1 MFLRLLKTKLV
12 KWLLIITMT
21 LLIGVPIGA
30 RVWITCSVQDR
41 IYSDLT
47 QVPKC
52 HMAIVLGNQ
61 ALPGGVPSP
70 KLASRCDKAIE
81 LYKVGK
87 VDELLMTGDGRA
99 SSNNEPETMRR
110 YSILNGVPEK
120 AVICDP
126 LGMRTY
132 DSVYRTRYI
141 YGQNSIIVVTH
152 SYHVPRTLFL
162 AGAVGLDAYDIS
174 SDLPGEPRDQIRE
187 CIACVSALLDVYVLD
202 PRPSMEKQ

>member
-1 MFLRLLKTKLV
+1 LLLKLLKTKLV
-12 KWLLIITMT
+12 KWLLIISLA
-21 LLIGVPIGA
+21 LLIGVPIGV

-41 IYSDLT
+41 IYSDLN

-61 ALPGGVPSP
+61 ALPGEIPSP

-81 LYKVGK
+81 LYKAGK
-87 VDELLMTGDGRA
+87 VDQLLMTGDGRA
-99 SSNNEPETMRR
+99 SSNNEPVTMRK
-110 YSILNGVPEK
+110 YAISKGVPEK
-120 AVICDP
+120 AVVCDP

-132 DSVYRTRYI
+132 DSVCRTRFI
-141 YGQNSIIVVTH
+141 YGQKSIIVVTH

-162 AGAVGLDAYDIS
+162 AKAVGLDAYGIS

-187 CIACVSALLDVYVLD
+187 CMACVSALLDAYVLD
-202 PRPSMEKQ
+202 PKPSMEKQ

>member
-1 MFLRLLKTKLV
+1 LLLKLLKTKLV
-12 KWLLIITMT
+12 KWLSIIILA

-30 RVWITCSVQDR
+30 RIWITCSVQDR
-41 IYSDLT
+41 IYSDLNR
-47 QVPKC
+47 VPKC

-61 ALPGGVPSP
+61 ALPGEIPSP

-81 LYKVGK
+81 LYKAGK
-87 VDELLMTGDGRA
+87 IDQLLMTGDGRA
-99 SSNNEPETMRR
+99 SSNNEPVTMRK
-110 YSILNGVPEK
+110 YAISKGVPEK

-141 YGQNSIIVVTH
+141 YGQKSIIVVTH

-162 AGAVGLDAYDIS
+162 ARAVGLDAYGVS

-202 PRPSMEKQ
+202 PKPSMEKQ